1 MADQVPDYKP
11 LKLTHRLSFKLT
23 AWVSLSLTLLVVLL
37 ASLAIKVQEQ
47 NSINSMLQS
56 GNWFSDTVKRATRYG
71 MLKDQRESVHAI
83 IEAIGQQEGV
93 EAIRVLNKRGR
104 IMFSSRGQ
112 EIGELVDMQAEACYA
127 CHQSNRPLESLPRT
141 KRSRIFTTKAGPGQT
156 GHRVVGV
163 INPIYTEK
171 ACYGDP
177 CHVHPQDQTVLG
189 VLDVSLSLAA
199 VDREVAQS
207 TRMVIAFAAF
217 LFVVIG
223 SLVSAFTFFFVNRPL
238 SELLQASR
246 QIARGDYDHPI
257 TPQTDDEI
265 GVLAESF
272 ETMRAG
278 IKEKTEALDQ
288 SRAQFQAL
296 FEQVPCHIT
305 VQDRNFRLVAFN
317 KMFERQFG
325 HQLGEYCYVAYK
337 GRSDK
342 CPTCSV
348 EATFNDGQMHSAEE
362 TVVGQDGQDMHILNL
377 TAPITNKQG
386 HITAVME
393 MATDITPIRRLETE
407 LRCSEEKY
415 RLFFNNDPNP
425 ILVFDRDT
433 LEIMDAN
440 DRAAAEYRYDKPG
453 LKELSFL
460 DLTNGSD
467 QARVRSFLEQ
477 GEAFLPRVHQV
488 RADGKP
494 FFVNIR
500 ASYGEHL
507 GRRAV
512 IATTADIS
520 GVLETEQ
527 QLIQAAKMA
536 TLGEM
541 SAGVAHELN
550 QPLSIISTAGNFLA
564 KQAQRAVVP
573 DVLVLRQVSQ
583 ELLSQVERATRIIN
597 HLREFG
603 RKARVERGK
612 VSLNQPIQ
620 GVFHLLGQ
628 QLHLHDIEVVC
639 ELDPDLPS
647 IWGEAN
653 RLEQIFINL
662 VLNARDAIEEL
673 RGRGQSVAGQIRVR
687 SWSEDGRALVSV
699 ADNGVGIPEDQQG
712 RIFEPFFTTKEV
724 GKGTG
729 LGLSIS
735 YGIVRDYGGVIEVV
749 SHPGQGTTFLLS
761 FPVAREEAA

>member
-1 MADQVPDYKP
+1 MTAPAQKYKP
-11 LKLTHRLSFKLT
+11 VKMTHRLSFKLT
-23 AWVSLSLTLLVVLL
+23 ASVSLSLIVLVVLL
-37 ASLAIKVQEQ
+37 ASLAIRTQEQ

-56 GNWFSDTVKRATRYG
+56 GNWFSDTVKRATRHS

-83 IEAIGQQEGV
+83 IVAIGQQEGV

-104 IMFSSRGQ
+104 IMFSSRAP
-112 EIGELVDMQAEACYA
+112 EIGELVDMQAEACFA
-127 CHQSNRPLESLPRT
+127 CHQSDRPLESLPRT
-141 KRSRIFTTKAGPGQT
+141 KRSRIFTTKGSQGQP

-163 INPIYTEK
+163 INPIYTEP
-171 ACYGDP
+171 ACYTDP

-207 TRMVIAFAAF
+207 ARMVVAFAVF
-217 LFVVIG
+217 LFIVIG
-223 SLVSAFTFFFVNRPL
+223 GLVSSLTFFFVNRPL
-238 SELLQASR
+238 SELLEASR
-246 QIARGDYDHPI
+246 QIAQGDYEHAVS
-257 TPQTDDEI
+257 PQTDDEI

-272 ETMRAG
+272 EIMRTG
-278 IKEKTEALDQ
+278 IKEKAEALDQ
-288 SRAQFQAL
+288 SRAQFQTL

-305 VQDRNFRLVAFN
+305 VQDRDFRLVAFN

-325 HQLGEYCYVAYK
+325 SRMGEYCFVAYK
-337 GRSDK
+337 GRDAK

-348 EATFNDGQMHSAEE
+348 EATFRDGQMHSAEE
-362 TVVGQDGQDMHILNL
+362 TVVGQDGQAMHILNL
-377 TAPITNKQG
+377 TAPITDKQG

-407 LRCSEEKY
+407 LRKSEEKY

-425 ILVFDRDT
+425 ILVFDRES
-433 LEIMDAN
+433 LEILDAN
-440 DRAAAEYRYDKPG
+440 DRAAAEYRWP
-453 LKELSFL
+453 KEELTGRSFL
-460 DLTNGSD
+460 TLTNGAD
-467 QARVRSFLEQ
+467 QARVRQFLEQ

-488 RADGKP
+488 RSDGQP

-520 GVLETEQ
+520 SVMETEQ

-550 QPLSIISTAGNFLA
+550 QPLSIISTAGNYLA
-564 KQAQRAVVP
+564 KQAQRSEVP
-573 DVLVLRQVSQ
+573 DLLILRQISQ

-612 VSLNQPIQ
+612 VNLNQPIE

-628 QLHLHDIEVVC
+628 QLALHDIEVIL
-639 ELDPDLPS
+639 ELDPELPP
-647 IWGEAN
+647 IWGESN

-673 RGRGQSVAGQIRVR
+673 RGQGNASAGQIRVR
-687 SWSEDGRALVSV
+687 SWAEDGRVMVSV
-699 ADNGVGIPEDQQG
+699 SDNGVGIPPEQRG
-712 RIFEPFFTTKEV
+712 RIFEPFFTTKDV

-735 YGIVRDYGGVIEVV
+735 YGIVRDYGGVIELV
-749 SHPGQGTTFLLS
+749 SGPGQGTTFLLA

>member
-1 MADQVPDYKP
+1 MPVPAPDYKP

-23 AWVSLSLTLLVVLL
+23 VWVSLSLILLVVVL
-37 ASLAIKVQEQ
+37 ASLAIRAQEQ
-47 NSINSMLQS
+47 NSISSMLQS
-56 GNWFSDTVKRATRYG
+56 GNWFSDTVKRATRHS

-104 IMFSSRGQ
+104 IMFSSRAP

-127 CHQSNRPLESLPRT
+127 CHQSDRPLESLPRT
-141 KRSRIFTTKAGPGQT
+141 KRSRIFTTKGSPGAP

-171 ACYGDP
+171 ACYSDP

-199 VDREVAQS
+199 VDREVDQS
-207 TRMVIAFAAF
+207 TRMVIGFAVL
-217 LFVVIG
+217 LFVAIG

-238 SELLQASR
+238 SELLLASR
-246 QIARGDYDHPI
+246 QIARGNYEQPI
-257 TPQTDDEI
+257 EPHTDDEI
-265 GVLAESF
+265 GVLAQSF
-272 ETMRAG
+272 EGMRAG
-278 IKEKTEALDQ
+278 IKEKAEALDQ

-305 VQDRNFRLVAFN
+305 VQDRSFRLVAFN
-317 KMFERQFG
+317 KTFERQFG
-325 HQLGEYCYVAYK
+325 HKLGEYCYAAYK
-337 GRSDK
+337 GRTDK

-348 EATFNDGQMHSAEE
+348 EATFQDGQMHSAEE
-362 TVVGQDGQDMHILNL
+362 IVVGQDGNPVYILNL
-377 TAPITNKQG
+377 TAPITDKQG
-386 HITAVME
+386 NITAVME

-407 LRCSEEKY
+407 LRRSEEKY

-425 ILVFDRDT
+425 ILVFDRET
-433 LEIMDAN
+433 LEILDAN
-440 DRAAAEYRYDKPG
+440 DRAAAEYRHDKPALLG
-453 LKELSFL
+453 LSFL
-460 DLTNGSD
+460 SLTDTAD
-467 QARVRSFLEQ
+467 QARVRGFLEH

-500 ASYGEHL
+500 ASYGEHM

-520 GVLETEQ
+520 SVMETEQ

-550 QPLSIISTAGNFLA
+550 QPLSIISTAGNFLS
-564 KQAQRAVVP
+564 KQAQRSQVP
-573 DVLVLRQVSQ
+573 DLDTLRQISQ

-628 QLHLHDIEVVC
+628 QLHLHDIEVIL
-639 ELDPDLPS
+639 ELDQDLPP

-673 RGRGQSVAGQIRVR
+673 RGQDRGLAGQIRVR
-687 SWSEDGRALVSV
+687 SWSEDGRVLVSV
-699 ADNGVGIPEDQQG
+699 SDNGVGIPEEQQG
-712 RIFEPFFTTKEV
+712 RIFEPFFTTKDV

-749 SHPGQGTTFLLS
+749 SHAGQGTTFLLG